1 MPVAI
6 YARVSTEEQR
16 ERQSIET
23 QYDFGQRFCDFQKLE
38 IYRVF
43 ADNGISGTVPMDRRP
58 EGSEI
63 LREARHGKF
72 DQLLVYKLDR
82 LGRDALLILNAV
94 EDLKKLG
101 VRVRSMTEEFD
112 TSSATGRLRLTMLS
126 GFASHEREV
135 IRERSVAGTNRV
147 AESGAWMGG
156 IVPYGYR
163 KVGEKREA
171 RLVVSD
177 EIIPANGLSES
188 EVIRLIYRLAAV
200 ERRSCFFIA
209 DRLNQL
215 RVPCAYQRDERLV
228 LRGKRKQRT
237 SGLWRP
243 ARVRNLIINTT
254 YKGLHQFGKRT
265 SNKGRP
271 VISRTVPAIVDEKTW
286 EKAQEN
292 LHRHFLF
299 SARSTRN
306 QYLLRGLIKCACCG
320 LTFVGVSNLRG
331 DGRRDYYYRCNGKQ
345 SARGIYGLKGQRCP
359 SKGVR
364 GGNLEETIWSDVE
377 DFLRRPS
384 IVIERLQ
391 ARMRGEAGDAAKN
404 RERLGRL
411 QRLLEAKAGERNK
424 VVGLYRKGLLND
436 AELEEQLTDVGREAQ
451 GLASQIEDLERK
463 LGGVESNR
471 TALENTGTIL
481 AQLRKRLDEGLP
493 WERKRQLIEL
503 LVGGIRIETI
513 RSGEKPENVVTVTY
527 RFPSVIEAC
536 KGTPAFNNY
545 TLEVVHRVPVRPW
558 RAA

>member
-1 MPVAI
+1 MSLRISRQSDYHVMPVAI

-23 QYDFGQRFCDFQKLE
+23 QYEFGRRFCDFQKLE
-38 IYRVF
+38 VYRVF

-63 LREARHGKF
+63 LMEARRGKF

-112 TSSATGRLRLTMLS
+112 TSSATGRLMLTMLS

-163 KVGEKREA
+163 KVGEKRDA
-171 RLVVSD
+171 RLVVS
-177 EIIPANGLSES
+177 EETIPGNDLSES
-188 EVIRLIYRLAAV
+188 DVIRLIYRLAAV

-209 DRLNQL
+209 ARLDQL
-215 RVPCAYQRDERLV
+215 RIPCAYQRDDRLV

-265 SNKGRP
+265 ANKGRP
-271 VISRTVPAIVDEKTW
+271 VISRTVSAIVDEKTW

-306 QYLLRGLIKCACCG
+306 QYLLRGLIKCGCCG
-320 LTFVGVSNLRG
+320 LTFVGVSNTRG

-345 SARGIYGLKGQRCP
+345 SARGIYGVKGQRCP

-364 GGNLEETIWSDVE
+364 GEKLEQTIWSDVE
-377 DFLRRPS
+377 DFLRKPS

-391 ARMRGEAGDAAKN
+391 ARMRGDAGDAAKN

-411 QRLLEAKAGERNK
+411 QRLLEAKADERNK

-436 AELEEQLTDVGREAQ
+436 AELEEQLTDVDGESK
-451 GLASQIEDLERK
+451 GLSSQIEELERK
-463 LGGVESNR
+463 LGGVDSNR
-471 TALENTGTIL
+471 MAMENTETIL
-481 AQLRKRLDEGLP
+481 TQLRKRLDEGLP

-513 RSGEKPENVVTVTY
+513 RNGEKPANVVTVTY

-536 KGTPAFNNY
+536 TGRDSSPRSK
-545 TLEVVHRVPVRPW
+545 
-558 RAA
+558 